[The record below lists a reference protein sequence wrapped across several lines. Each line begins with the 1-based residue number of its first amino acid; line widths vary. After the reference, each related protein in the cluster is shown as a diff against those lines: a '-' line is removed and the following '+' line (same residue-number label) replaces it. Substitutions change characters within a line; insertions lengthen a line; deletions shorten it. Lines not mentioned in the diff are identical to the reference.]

1 MATRAAII
9 YFDPEKLEAIST
21 YNHYDGYPENLGA
34 GLENHYNDDMY
45 AKKIASEGYISYLD
59 PETGD
64 VEVSNPRDKDVDPE
78 RMRLTDDMGQ
88 TAMDLA
94 EMISSY
100 GADYAYIWSPAVE
113 EWMTVK
119 GGSTKSMYTTIDQL
133 MPELF
138 GMGTNPENDMMEEKD
153 YMTEW
158 KAFLNENTVEKVM
171 SQAMFKL
178 QDEPKEMVDAYK
190 KSLANDIRLNGK
202 ETYAD
207 YSVEDFIED
216 YNEYINDKMSMEES
230 MKSRWQHRAG
240 IKK

>member
-9 YFDPEKLEAIST
+9 YFDPEKLEAVST

-34 GLENHYNDDMY
+34 GLEAHYNDDFK
-45 AKKIASEGYISYLD
+45 ANRIASEGYISYLD

-64 VEVSNPRDKDVDPE
+64 VEVTNARDKDVEPQ

-94 EMISSY
+94 ELINSY
-100 GADYAYIWSPAVE
+100 SADYAYIWSPAIDK
-113 EWMTVK
+113 WMTIK
-119 GGSTKSMYTTIDQL
+119 GGSTKSIYSTVDQL

-158 KAFLNENTVEKVM
+158 QAFLNEESFFKDDAATIRWEKVRDNAYRM
-171 SQAMFKL
+171 LKN
-178 QDEPKEMVDAYK
+178 EPGKAVNDYVDA
-190 KSLANDIRLNGK
+190 LER
-202 ETYAD
+202 
-207 YSVEDFIED
+207 
-216 YNEYINDKMSMEES
+216 
-230 MKSRWQHRAG
+230 Q
-240 IKK
+240 IKKMPSDLDMMIDWGADDFLNDFREFETRYM

>member
-9 YFDPEKLEAIST
+9 YFDPERLEAVST

-64 VEVSNPRDKDVDPE
+64 VEVSNPRDKDVDPD
-78 RMRLTDDMGQ
+78 RMRLTDDMDQ

-113 EWMTVK
+113 KWMTIK
-119 GGSTKSMYTTIDQL
+119 GGSTKSIYTTVGQL

-138 GMGTNPENDMMEEKD
+138 GMGTNPENDPQAGD
-153 YMTEW
+153 FMTEW
-158 KAFLNENTVEKVM
+158 KAFLNETNDVDKVM
-171 SQAMFKL
+171 SQAFFKL
-178 QDEPKEMVDAYK
+178 QDEPKEMVSAYK

-202 ETYAD
+202 DSYTD
-207 YSVEDFIED
+207 FSVEDFIED
-216 YNEYINDKMSMEES
+216 YNEYVNDKMD
-230 MKSRWQHRAG
+230 A
-240 IKK
+240 

>member
-9 YFDPEKLEAIST
+9 YFDPEKLEAVST

-34 GLENHYNDDMY
+34 GLKNHYNDDMY

-64 VEVSNPRDKDVDPE
+64 IEVSNPKDKDVDPE
-78 RMRLTDDMGQ
+78 RMRLTDDMAQ

-100 GADYAYIWSPAVE
+100 GADYAYIWSPATE
-113 EWMTVK
+113 EWMTIK

-158 KAFLNENTVEKVM
+158 KSFLNENTVEKVM

-190 KSLANDIRLNGK
+190 KSLANDIRLNGQ
-202 ETYAD
+202 ESYAD
-207 YSVEDFIED
+207 FSVEDFIED
-216 YNEYINDKMSMEES
+216 YREYVNDKMD
-230 MKSRWQHRAG
+230 A
-240 IKK
+240 

>member
-9 YFDPEKLEAIST
+9 YFDPEKLEAVST

-64 VEVSNPRDKDVDPE
+64 VEVSNPRDKDVDPD
-78 RMRLTDDMGQ
+78 RMRLSDDMDQ

-94 EMISSY
+94 EMINSY

-113 EWMTVK
+113 EWMTIK
-119 GGSTKSMYTTIDQL
+119 GGSTKSIYTTIDQL

-138 GMGTNPENDMMEEKD
+138 GMGTNPENDPQAGD
-153 YMTEW
+153 FMTEW
-158 KAFLNENTVEKVM
+158 KTFLNEANDLDKVM
-171 SQAMFKL
+171 SQAFFKL
-178 QDEPKEMVDAYK
+178 QDEPKEMLSAYK
-190 KSLANDIRLNGK
+190 ASLTNDIRLNGPDA
-202 ETYAD
+202 YAD
-207 YSVEDFIED
+207 FSVEDFIED
-216 YNEYINDKMSMEES
+216 YENYIGDKMDL
-230 MKSRWQHRAG
+230 
-240 IKK
+240 

>member
-9 YFDPEKLEAIST
+9 YFDPEKLEAVST

-64 VEVSNPRDKDVDPE
+64 IEVSNPRDKDVDPT
-78 RMRLTDDMGQ
+78 RMRLTDDMEQ

-94 EMISSY
+94 ELINSY
-100 GADYAYIWSPAVE
+100 SADYAYIWSPAIE
-113 EWMTVK
+113 EWMTIK
-119 GGSTKSMYTTIDQL
+119 GGSTKSIYTTIDQL

-158 KAFLNENTVEKVM
+158 KSFISENDDAKVRFEKIRDNAYRMLKHEDGKQVN
-171 SQAMFKL
+171 AY
-178 QDEPKEMVDAYK
+178 VDALERQIKFKPTDADEMINYD
-190 KSLANDIRLNGK
+190 KSDFQ
-202 ETYAD
+202 AD
-207 YSVEDFIED
+207 FDD
-216 YNEYINDKMSMEES
+216 YVSDKMDS
-230 MKSRWQHRAG
+230 
-240 IKK
+240 

>member
-9 YFDPEKLEAIST
+9 YFDPEKLEAVST

-64 VEVSNPRDKDVDPE
+64 IEVSNPKDKNVDPDIIS
-78 RMRLTDDMGQ
+78 LTDDMSQ

-100 GADYAYIWSPAVE
+100 GVDYAYIWSPAIDK
-113 EWMTVK
+113 WMTIK

-158 KAFLNENTVEKVM
+158 KSFISENDDAKVRFEKIRDNAYRMLKHEDGKQVN
-171 SQAMFKL
+171 AY
-178 QDEPKEMVDAYK
+178 VDALERQIKFKPTDADEMINYD
-190 KSLANDIRLNGK
+190 KSDFQ
-202 ETYAD
+202 AD
-207 YSVEDFIED
+207 FDD
-216 YNEYINDKMSMEES
+216 YVSDKMDS
-230 MKSRWQHRAG
+230 
-240 IKK
+240 

>member
-1 MATRAAII
+1 MATRAAIV
-9 YFDPEKLEAIST
+9 YFDPEQLEAIST
-21 YNHYDGYPENLGA
+21 YNHYDGYPEGLGA
-34 GLENHYNDDMY
+34 GLKNHYNDDMY

-64 VEVSNPRDKDVDPE
+64 VEVSNPRDKDVDPD

-113 EWMTVK
+113 KWMTVK

-138 GMGTNPENDMMEEKD
+138 GMGTNPENDPQAGD
-153 YMTEW
+153 FMTEW
-158 KAFLNENTVEKVM
+158 KAFLNEANDVDKVM
-171 SQAMFKL
+171 SQAFFKL
-178 QDEPKEMVDAYK
+178 QDEPKEMVSAYK

-202 ETYAD
+202 EQYAD
-207 YSVEDFIED
+207 FSVEDFIED
-216 YNEYINDKMSMEES
+216 YNEYISDKMDF
-230 MKSRWQHRAG
+230 
-240 IKK
+240 

>member
-9 YFDPEKLEAIST
+9 YFDPEKLEAVST

-64 VEVSNPRDKDVDPE
+64 IEVSNPKDKNVDPDI
-78 RMRLTDDMGQ
+78 MSLTDDMSQ

-100 GADYAYIWSPAVE
+100 GVDYAYIWSPAIDK
-113 EWMTVK
+113 WMTIK

-158 KAFLNENTVEKVM
+158 KSFISENDDAKVRFEKIRDNAYRMLKHEDGKQVN
-171 SQAMFKL
+171 AY
-178 QDEPKEMVDAYK
+178 VDALERQIK
-190 KSLANDIRLNGK
+190 FKPTD
-202 ETYAD
+202 AD
-207 YSVEDFIED
+207 EMINYDRSDFQADFDD
-216 YNEYINDKMSMEES
+216 YVSDK
-230 MKSRWQHRAG
+230 R
-240 IKK
+240 

>member
-1 MATRAAII
+1 MATRATII
-9 YFDPEKLEAIST
+9 YFDPERLEAVST

-64 VEVSNPRDKDVDPE
+64 VEVSNPRDKDVDPT
-78 RMRLTDDMGQ
+78 RMRLTDDMEQ

-94 EMISSY
+94 ELINSY
-100 GADYAYIWSPAVE
+100 SADYAYIWSPAVE
-113 EWMTVK
+113 EWMTIK
-119 GGSTKSMYTTIDQL
+119 GGSTKSIYTTIDQL

-158 KAFLNENTVEKVM
+158 KAFLNEANDVDKVM
-171 SQAMFKL
+171 SQAFFKL
-178 QDEPKEMVDAYK
+178 QDEPKEMVSAYK
-190 KSLANDIRLNGK
+190 KSLTNDIRLNGPDS
-202 ETYAD
+202 YAD
-207 YSVEDFIED
+207 FTVEDFIED
-216 YNEYINDKMSMEES
+216 YNEYVSDKMDF
-230 MKSRWQHRAG
+230 
-240 IKK
+240 

>member
-9 YFDPEKLEAIST
+9 YFDPEKLEAVST

-64 VEVSNPRDKDVDPE
+64 VEVSNPRDKDVDPT
-78 RMRLTDDMGQ
+78 RMRLTDDMEQ

-94 EMISSY
+94 ELINSY
-100 GADYAYIWSPAVE
+100 SADYAYIWSPAIE
-113 EWMTVK
+113 EWMTIK
-119 GGSTKSMYTTIDQL
+119 GGSTKSIYTTIDQL

-158 KAFLNENTVEKVM
+158 KSFISENDDAKVRFEKIRDNAYRMLKHEDGKQVN
-171 SQAMFKL
+171 AY
-178 QDEPKEMVDAYK
+178 VDALERQIKFKPTDADEMINYD
-190 KSLANDIRLNGK
+190 KSDFQ
-202 ETYAD
+202 AD
-207 YSVEDFIED
+207 FDD
-216 YNEYINDKMSMEES
+216 YVSDKMDS
-230 MKSRWQHRAG
+230 
-240 IKK
+240 

>member
-9 YFDPEKLEAIST
+9 YFDPEKLEAVST

-34 GLENHYNDDMY
+34 GLKNHYNDDMY

-64 VEVSNPRDKDVDPE
+64 IEVSNPRDKDVDPD
-78 RMRLTDDMGQ
+78 RMRLTDDMAQ
-88 TAMDLA
+88 TAMDIA

-158 KAFLNENTVEKVM
+158 KSFLNENTVEKVM

-178 QDEPKEMVDAYK
+178 QDEPKEMVNAYK
-190 KSLANDIRLNGK
+190 KSLANDIRLNGQ
-202 ETYAD
+202 ESYAD
-207 YSVEDFIED
+207 FSVEDFIED
-216 YNEYINDKMSMEES
+216 YREYVNDKMD
-230 MKSRWQHRAG
+230 A
-240 IKK
+240 

>member
-9 YFDPEKLEAIST
+9 YFDPEKLEAVST

-34 GLENHYNDDMY
+34 GLENHYNDDMS
-45 AKKIASEGYISYLD
+45 AEKIASEGYISYLD

-64 VEVSNPRDKDVDPE
+64 VEVSNPRDKDVDPDI
-78 RMRLTDDMGQ
+78 MSLTDDMSQ

-100 GADYAYIWSPAVE
+100 GVDYAYIWSPAIDK
-113 EWMTVK
+113 WMTIK

-158 KAFLNENTVEKVM
+158 KSFISENDDAKVRFEKIRDNAYRMLKHEDGKQVN
-171 SQAMFKL
+171 AY
-178 QDEPKEMVDAYK
+178 VDALERQIK
-190 KSLANDIRLNGK
+190 FKPTD
-202 ETYAD
+202 AD
-207 YSVEDFIED
+207 EMINYDRSDFQADFDD
-216 YNEYINDKMSMEES
+216 YVSDKMDS
-230 MKSRWQHRAG
+230 
-240 IKK
+240 

>member
-9 YFDPEKLEAIST
+9 YFDPEKLEAVST

-64 VEVSNPRDKDVDPE
+64 IEVSNPKDKNVDPDIIS
-78 RMRLTDDMGQ
+78 LTDDMSQ

-100 GADYAYIWSPAVE
+100 GVDYAYIWSPAIDK
-113 EWMTVK
+113 WMTIK

-158 KAFLNENTVEKVM
+158 KSFISENDDAKVRFEKIRDNAYRMLKHEDGKQVN
-171 SQAMFKL
+171 AY
-178 QDEPKEMVDAYK
+178 VDALERQIK
-190 KSLANDIRLNGK
+190 FKPTD
-202 ETYAD
+202 AD
-207 YSVEDFIED
+207 EMINYDRSDFQADFDD
-216 YNEYINDKMSMEES
+216 YVSDKMDF
-230 MKSRWQHRAG
+230 
-240 IKK
+240 

>member
-9 YFDPEKLEAIST
+9 YFDPEKLEAVST

-34 GLENHYNDDMY
+34 GLKNHYNDDMY

-64 VEVSNPRDKDVDPE
+64 IEVSNPRDKDVDPD
-78 RMRLTDDMGQ
+78 RMRLTDDMAQ

-100 GADYAYIWSPAVE
+100 GADYAYIWSPATE
-113 EWMTVK
+113 EWMTIK

-158 KAFLNENTVEKVM
+158 KSFLNENTVEKVM

-190 KSLANDIRLNGK
+190 KSLANDIRLNGQ
-202 ETYAD
+202 ESYAD
-207 YSVEDFIED
+207 FSVEDFIED
-216 YNEYINDKMSMEES
+216 YREYVSDKMDF
-230 MKSRWQHRAG
+230 
-240 IKK
+240 

>member
-34 GLENHYNDDMY
+34 GLKNHYNDDMY

-113 EWMTVK
+113 EWMTIK

-138 GMGTNPENDMMEEKD
+138 GMGTNPEDD
-153 YMTEW
+153 PQAGDFMTEW

-190 KSLANDIRLNGK
+190 KSLANDIRLNGQ
-202 ETYAD
+202 ESYAD
-207 YSVEDFIED
+207 FSVEDFIED
-216 YNEYINDKMSMEES
+216 YREYVNDKMD
-230 MKSRWQHRAG
+230 A
-240 IKK
+240 

>member
-9 YFDPEKLEAIST
+9 YFDPEKLEAVST

-64 VEVSNPRDKDVDPE
+64 VEVSNPRDKDVDPT
-78 RMRLTDDMGQ
+78 RMRLTDDMEQ

-94 EMISSY
+94 EMINSY
-100 GADYAYIWSPAVE
+100 SADYAYIWSPAIDK
-113 EWMTVK
+113 WMTIK
-119 GGSTKSMYTTIDQL
+119 GGSTKSIYTTIDQL

-158 KAFLNENTVEKVM
+158 KTFLSENTVDETEFNFLKTILGKKY
-171 SQAMFKL
+171 SDSEIETYLKSDSFKRASM
-178 QDEPKEMVDAYK
+178 DDDMEMVA
-190 KSLANDIRLNGK
+190 SNASNW
-202 ETYAD
+202 E
-207 YSVEDFIED
+207 
-216 YNEYINDKMSMEES
+216 NEFFEFFDNPSNV
-230 MKSRWQHRAG
+230 
-240 IKK
+240 

>member
-1 MATRAAII
+1 MATRATII
-9 YFDPEKLEAIST
+9 YFDPEKLEAVST

-34 GLENHYNDDMY
+34 GLENHYNDDMS
-45 AKKIASEGYISYLD
+45 AEKIASEGYISYLD

-64 VEVSNPRDKDVDPE
+64 IEVSNPRDKDVDPDITF
-78 RMRLTDDMGQ
+78 LTDDMAQ
-88 TAMDLA
+88 TAMDIA

-100 GADYAYIWSPAVE
+100 GADYAYIWSPATE
-113 EWMTVK
+113 EWMTIK

-158 KAFLNENTVEKVM
+158 KSFLNENTVEKVM

-190 KSLANDIRLNGK
+190 KSLANDIRLNGQ
-202 ETYAD
+202 ESYAD
-207 YSVEDFIED
+207 FSVEDFIED
-216 YNEYINDKMSMEES
+216 YREYVSDKMDF
-230 MKSRWQHRAG
+230 
-240 IKK
+240 

>member
-9 YFDPEKLEAIST
+9 YFDPEKLEAVST

-64 VEVSNPRDKDVDPE
+64 VEVSNPRDKDVDPIRIE
-78 RMRLTDDMGQ
+78 LSDDEGRSAYAINNDIQ
-88 TAMDLA
+88 AK
-94 EMISSY
+94 S
-100 GADYAYIWSPAVE
+100 ADWAYIWSPALDK
-113 EWMTVK
+113 W
-119 GGSTKSMYTTIDQL
+119 TTIKNDGRNVTVDRLEQM

-138 GMGTNPENDMMEEKD
+138 GMGNMEDDMMEEKD

-158 KAFLNENTVEKVM
+158 KAFLNEANDVDKVM
-171 SQAMFKL
+171 SQAFFKL
-178 QDEPKEMVDAYK
+178 QDEPKEMVSAYK

-202 ETYAD
+202 DSYAD
-207 YSVEDFIED
+207 FSVEDFIED
-216 YNEYINDKMSMEES
+216 YNEYVNDKMD
-230 MKSRWQHRAG
+230 A
-240 IKK
+240 

>member
-9 YFDPEKLEAIST
+9 YFDPEKLEAVST

-34 GLENHYNDDMY
+34 GLKNHYNDDMY

-64 VEVSNPRDKDVDPE
+64 IEVSNPRDKDVDPE
-78 RMRLTDDMGQ
+78 RMRLTDDMAQ
-88 TAMDLA
+88 TAMDIA

-158 KAFLNENTVEKVM
+158 KSFLNENTVEKVM

-190 KSLANDIRLNGK
+190 KSLANDIRLNGQ
-202 ETYAD
+202 ESYAD
-207 YSVEDFIED
+207 FSVEDFIED
-216 YNEYINDKMSMEES
+216 YREYVNDKMD
-230 MKSRWQHRAG
+230 A
-240 IKK
+240 